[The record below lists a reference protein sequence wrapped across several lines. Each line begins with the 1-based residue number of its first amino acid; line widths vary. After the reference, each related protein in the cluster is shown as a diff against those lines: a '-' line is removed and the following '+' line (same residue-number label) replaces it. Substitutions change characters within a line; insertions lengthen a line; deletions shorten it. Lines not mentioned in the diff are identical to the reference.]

1 MKEGDDDEFYYLVT
15 LSITISIVLPIVIE
29 SWL

>member
-15 LSITISIVLPIVIE
+15 LSIAISIVLPIVIE

>member
-1 MKEGDDDEFYYLVT
+1 MEKGDEFYQLVT
-15 LSITISIVLPIVIE
+15 LSIAISIVLPIVIE